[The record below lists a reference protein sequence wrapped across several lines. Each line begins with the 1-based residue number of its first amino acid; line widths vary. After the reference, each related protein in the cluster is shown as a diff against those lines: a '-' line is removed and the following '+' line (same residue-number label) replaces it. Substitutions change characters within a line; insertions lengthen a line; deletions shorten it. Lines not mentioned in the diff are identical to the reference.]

1 MLSLHRGKH
10 RVYVVGI
17 SAYSRKVAV
26 NIPANVE
33 GVLAG
38 NPTAASGE
46 RERLPLPQKR
56 SHAMVAVAPIPTLGG
71 YLKGAGC
78 LPVGKSH

>member
-1 MLSLHRGKH
+1 M
-10 RVYVVGI
+10 YVVGI

-46 RERLPLPQKR
+46 QERLPLPQKR

-71 YLKGAGC
+71 ASEGGRMPPC
-78 LPVGKSH
+78 GSH